1 MAVAYSQVQL
11 PVYFYKQKTSYPN
24 WIRSVGSRVLL
35 FFRYAKSCIAHGIIK
50 EKEKKDNQIAWDIF
64 FPLSSKKVGTDK

>member
-1 MAVAYSQVQL
+1 MAVASSQVQL

-50 EKEKKDNQIAWDIF
+50 EKKK
-64 FPLSSKKVGTDK
+64 KR